1 MTARAGD
8 GHAERDAVA
17 ASGVDDDSD
26 NVRWRAQSI
35 RCTIMRL
42 VRDGA
47 NGRATLDAG
56 EMACART
63 SGVSARSNELS
74 TPRSARRCARPTAT
88 AGRCS
93 GLRSPRASIR
103 RSGRANARVRNG
115 ARLRKR
121 ETENGKSRRH

>member
-56 EMACART
+56 EMACALQASQRGPT
-63 SGVSARSNELS
+63 SSRRREAPAVAPDQLRRPVAALGCAARA
-74 TPRSARRCARPTAT
+74 PRFAAPVARMP
-88 AGRCS
+88 
-93 GLRSPRASIR
+93 
-103 RSGRANARVRNG
+103 RVRNG